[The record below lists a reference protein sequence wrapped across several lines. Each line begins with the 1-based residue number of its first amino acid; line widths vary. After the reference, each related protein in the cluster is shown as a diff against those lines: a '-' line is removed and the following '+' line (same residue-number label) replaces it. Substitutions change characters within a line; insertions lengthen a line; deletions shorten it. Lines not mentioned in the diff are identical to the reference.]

1 MDNSTVASLLQLVEP
16 LAALSTTHLTP
27 ATRRKLAAGE
37 LSVTAYP
44 NDVGGFVYVGA
55 PRFNV
60 PAESDLAPIFDLAGR
75 AGIVWLKF
83 DSDAGVVDGLP
94 VFEEEPDMS

>member
-1 MDNSTVASLLQLVEP
+1 MDNSTITSLLQLVEP
-16 LAALSTTHLTP
+16 LAAVSITHLLP
-27 ATRRKLAAGE
+27 ATRRTLAAGE

-44 NDVGGFVYVGA
+44 NEYGGFVYVGA

-60 PAESDLAPIFDLAGR
+60 PAEAELAALFEIAGR

-94 VFEEEPDMS
+94 VFDAAEGG

>member
-1 MDNSTVASLLQLVEP
+1 MDNATVASLVQLVEP
-16 LAALSTTHLTP
+16 LAALSITHLTP
-27 ATRRKLAAGE
+27 ATRHKLAAGE

-44 NDVGGFVYVGA
+44 NEYGGFVYVGA

-60 PAESDLAPIFDLAGR
+60 PAETELAAIFDVAGR

-83 DSDAGVVDGLP
+83 DSDAGVVEGLP
-94 VFEEEPDMS
+94 VFDEEESG